1 MAGIS
6 PSQTVGP
13 FFAYGLTPAE
23 YGRGEI
29 AGNRVDSVV
38 GERIRIEGRVLDG
51 DGEPVPDAMLEFWQA
66 DAEGRFAGTPGGA
79 NAPFTGFARTPTGD
93 DGGYWLETVRP
104 GRVAGPDGGLQAP
117 HINVTLFARGL
128 LCHLFTRIYFADE
141 QSNTDDPILAAIT
154 ETRRRQTLIA
164 ARQDGDGGA
173 VYRFDIRLQGE
184 GETVFFQ
191 W

>member
-1 MAGIS
+1 MAGIT

-13 FFAYGLTPAE
+13 FFAYALSSADT
-23 YGRGEI
+23 GRGGI
-29 AGNRVDSVV
+29 A
-38 GERIRIEGRVLDG
+38 GERIRIEGKVLDG
-51 DGEPVPDAMLEFWQA
+51 DGEPVPDAMLEVWQA

-79 NAPFTGFARTPTGD
+79 NAPFTGFARIPTGA

-117 HINVTLFARGL
+117 HINVTVFSRGL

-141 QSNTDDPILAAIT
+141 QSNDEDAILAAIAET
-154 ETRRRQTLIA
+154 ERRQTLIA
-164 ARQDGDGGA
+164 AREDGDGEA
-173 VYRFDIRLQGE
+173 VYRFDVRLQGE